1 MKYLSRA
8 RFSENQSTVLQEPEH
23 ISLKIRAHLSWRTG
37 KHLHVLHVLR
47 TCSTCSYPGYQDT
60 ATYAAL
66 TSTNSNFQAQLH
78 CAGLLLSPKLYAP
91 PQPGQV
97 LPVGEPV
104 LVLLQMLG
112 LLVHLQGHLLPQP
125 ALLSDSTMELT
136 LSGPQV
142 SVPSVAHHVM
152 SLWFCLSCET
162 C

>member
-1 MKYLSRA
+1 MLLISFRSREVSWSRCPSSPPTLSPLGSGLSKWRFREPPLPGGIAYVINLDGGERKKGRA
-8 RFSENQSTVLQEPEH
+8 NWLP
-23 ISLKIRAHLSWRTG
+23 
-37 KHLHVLHVLR
+37 
-47 TCSTCSYPGYQDT
+47 P
-60 ATYAAL
+60 